1 MLIVVA
7 SCLIHVF
14 EWVKGKQCHSCV
26 QCVAVVVLNL
36 MFIVA
41 INN

>member
-26 QCVAVVVLNL
+26 QCVAAVLNL